1 MNLRRKMER
10 MCWRSRGR
18 GKRLITR
25 GGEQKMWFW
34 RRERRFVLCD
44 TVCELFE
51 NYKLYDV
58 ENKLKI
64 PLSLMHLS
72 VILALPVFCFS
83 FKLFC
88 RIQESSQVLYKLEQ
102 AKTKQELLGNS
113 AERHP
118 LGILQQYKVSQ

>member
-25 GGEQKMWFW
+25 DGEQKMWFW

-51 NYKLYDV
+51 NYKLDDV

-64 PLSLMHLS
+64 PLSLMHQS
-72 VILALPVFCFS
+72 VILALPVFF
-83 FKLFC
+83 F
-88 RIQESSQVLYKLEQ
+88 
-102 AKTKQELLGNS
+102 
-113 AERHP
+113 
-118 LGILQQYKVSQ
+118 